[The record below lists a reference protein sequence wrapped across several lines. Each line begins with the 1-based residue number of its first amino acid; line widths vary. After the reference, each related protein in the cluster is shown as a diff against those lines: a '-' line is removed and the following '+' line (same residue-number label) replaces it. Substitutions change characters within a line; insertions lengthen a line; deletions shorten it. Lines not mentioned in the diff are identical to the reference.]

1 MMTTTTMMTTMAV
14 TTMAVTMATTTSTE
28 TRRERRAAG
37 PRVLLGMRPR
47 VLGWY
52 ALLLTFALA
61 LTSLVTFQQADQAQ
75 RQAVDDELQEEVRD
89 FAAGVQAGRTD
100 GLSPREA
107 VESYIEAWPPADRDT
122 IVARL
127 RDDPPLA
134 AGPIG
139 LDPLLVEAVSD
150 AQGPRLFSPDTAEG
164 DARALVSP
172 LRVGGETVGGVVA
185 ARLTQA
191 DRDALLDRR
200 LAVLIAAAI
209 AFVVASAIAWFTL
222 GRLLRPVKDMAT
234 TADTIAAG
242 GDLTRRIEVPERN
255 DEVSALAATFNRMLG
270 RLEGAFRREQR
281 FIREASHE
289 LRTPM
294 TICRGHLEVLGADP
308 DPADVKE
315 AIAVVVEELDRMGRI
330 VEDMTTLARVE
341 DPEFLRREPVR
352 LEGFLRNVSRRAEP
366 LLDGRLS
373 VGPVPAGVEVRADPQ
388 RLTQA
393 LINLL
398 QNAALH
404 APGDEPVELRVV
416 DRPGEWRFEVVD
428 RGGGIPPGEE
438 DRLFRPFN
446 RSSRAPG
453 SGLGLA
459 IVRGIA
465 EAHGG
470 RAGVDNRPGE
480 GATFWITVPA

>member
-1 MMTTTTMMTTMAV
+1 MMMTTTMTT
-14 TTMAVTMATTTSTE
+14 E
-28 TRRERRAAG
+28 GRAQRSRG
-37 PRVLLGMRPR
+37 GQRPLLGLRPR

-52 ALLLTFALA
+52 ALLLTLALA

-75 RQAVDDELQEEVRD
+75 RQAADDELQEEVRD
-89 FAAGVQAGRTD
+89 FEAGVNAGRSD
-100 GLSPREA
+100 GLTPREA
-107 VESYIEAWPPADRDT
+107 VESYIESWPSADRDT
-122 IVARL
+122 IVVRIA
-127 RDDPPLA
+127 DDMPLA

-139 LDPLLVEAVSD
+139 PDPLLVQAASDVS
-150 AQGPRLFSPDTAEG
+150 GPRLVSVTTAEG
-164 DARALVSP
+164 DARALVTP
-172 LRVGGETVGGVVA
+172 VRIGGRPVGGVAA
-185 ARLTQA
+185 ARLTQP
-191 DRDALLDRR
+191 DRDALLERR
-200 LAVLIAAAI
+200 AAVLLAAAV
-209 AFVVASAIAWFTL
+209 AFVVASGIAWFTL

-234 TADTIAAG
+234 TADAIAEG
-242 GDLTRRIEVPERN
+242 GDLTRRIDVPERN
-255 DEVSALAATFNRMLG
+255 DEVTALAATFNRMLG
-270 RLEGAFRREQR
+270 RLEGAFQREQR

-289 LRTPM
+289 LRTPI
-294 TICRGHLEVLGADP
+294 TICRGHLEVLGD
-308 DPADVKE
+308 DPAPRDVNE
-315 AIAVVVEELDRMGRI
+315 AIAVVVEELGRMGRI

-341 DPEFLRREPVR
+341 DPEFLRMEPVP
-352 LEGFLRNVSRRAEP
+352 LQGFVRDLSRSAEP
-366 LLDGRLS
+366 LLDGRLR
-373 VGPVPAGVEVRADPQ
+373 VGPVRAGAAVRADPQ

-404 APGDEPVELRVV
+404 AGGGPVELRIV
-416 DRPGEWRFEVVD
+416 DRPTDWRFEVVD
-428 RGGGIPPGEE
+428 HGGGIPPGEE
-438 DRLFRPFN
+438 ERLFRPFT

>member
-1 MMTTTTMMTTMAV
+1 
-14 TTMAVTMATTTSTE
+14 
-28 TRRERRAAG
+28 
-37 PRVLLGMRPR
+37 
-47 VLGWY
+47 
-52 ALLLTFALA
+52 
-61 LTSLVTFQQADQAQ
+61 
-75 RQAVDDELQEEVRD
+75 VDDELQEEVRD
-89 FAAGVQAGRTD
+89 FAAGIEAGRGD
-100 GLSPREA
+100 GLTPREA
-107 VESYIEAWPPADRDT
+107 VESYTGAWPAADRDT
-122 IVARL
+122 IVVRIGT
-127 RDDPPLA
+127 DEPLA

-139 LDPLLVEAVSD
+139 ADPALVAAVSD
-150 AQGPRLFSPDTAEG
+150 VVSPRLFSADTAEG
-164 DARALVSP
+164 DARALVTPVSIEG
-172 LRVGGETVGGVVA
+172 RQVGGVAA

-191 DRDALLDRR
+191 DREALLDRR
-200 LAVLIAAAI
+200 LAVLIAAAV
-209 AFVVASAIAWFTL
+209 AFGVASVIAWFTL
-222 GRLLRPVKDMAT
+222 GRLLRPVKEMAT
-234 TADTIAAG
+234 TADAIAEG

-255 DEVSALAATFNRMLG
+255 DEVSVLAATFNRMLG

-289 LRTPM
+289 LRTPI

-308 DPADVKE
+308 DPADVQE
-315 AIAVVVEELDRMGRI
+315 AIGVVVEELDRMGRI

-341 DPEFLRREPVR
+341 DPEFLRVQPVP
-352 LEGFLRNVSRRAEP
+352 LEGFLRDVSRRAEP
-366 LLDGRLS
+366 LLDGRLR
-373 VGPVPAGVEVRADPQ
+373 VGPVPEGVEMRADPQ

-404 APGDEPVELRVV
+404 ADGGLVELRIVE
-416 DRPGEWRFEVVD
+416 RPGAWRFEVAD
-428 RGGGIPPGEE
+428 HGGGIPPGDE

-480 GATFWITVPA
+480 GATFWITVPRVRPGGGGAA